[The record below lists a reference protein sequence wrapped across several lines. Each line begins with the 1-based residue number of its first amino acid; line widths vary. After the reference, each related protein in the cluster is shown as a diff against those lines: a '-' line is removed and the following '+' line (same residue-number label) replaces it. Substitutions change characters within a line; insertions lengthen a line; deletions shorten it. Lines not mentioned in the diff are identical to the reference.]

1 MSPSK
6 ERENLYLYL
15 AVSVT
20 AVSAALIREE
30 DKTQLPVYYVSQ
42 AFQGVEAKYPRIEKI
57 AFALIVASRKLR
69 PYFQANPILVMT
81 NQPIKKSMNKTKA
94 VGRMV

>member
-6 ERENLYLYL
+6 EGESLYLYL
-15 AVSVT
+15 AISAT

-30 DKTQLPVYYVSQ
+30 RKTQLPIYYVSQ
-42 AFQGVEAKYPRIEKI
+42 AFQGVEAKYPRIENI

-69 PYFQANPILVMT
+69 PYFQANPILVMMD
-81 NQPIKKSMNKTKA
+81 QPMKKSMNKPET

>member
-1 MSPSK
+1 MNPSK
-6 ERENLYLYL
+6 EGENLYLYL

-20 AVSAALIREE
+20 VVSAALIREE

-81 NQPIKKSMNKTKA
+81 NQPIKKSINKTKA

>member
-1 MSPSK
+1 M
-6 ERENLYLYL
+6 
-15 AVSVT
+15 
-20 AVSAALIREE
+20 SAALIQEE

-57 AFALIVASRKLR
+57 AFALIVASHKLR

-81 NQPIKKSMNKTKA
+81 DQPIKKSMNKTKA